1 MAKRETNA
9 INIAFLDLLSG
20 ALGAVI
26 ILFVAVPKSK
36 MPTPEDSAI
45 KPKEETVRTVENK
58 KDKYKAF
65 ETKLDGFISEMEDQ
79 QNMIDKLEKEN
90 RALKDKLAEASK
102 PSDRQVASGSTDL
115 DSGFK
120 FKGKN
125 IVLIIDVSGSMNA
138 EDRIGQVKAGLKM
151 LVTSMSDDFNVDVIN
166 FPGKIQQPYSALW
179 GGLKKL
185 TKDNK
190 TQIYKYLATLDPDGG
205 TPTREVLDYALRQY
219 SSASDIILLTDGAP
233 TTAFGQYDNIYS
245 IVENVTK
252 QNRGRVQINAIGVG
266 RSFLLDKTT
275 NHYLFL
281 EKLASENGNGFF
293 YGF

>member
-1 MAKRETNA
+1 MAKREANA

-36 MPTPEDSAI
+36 MPTPNDAPI
-45 KPKEETVRTVENK
+45 KPKEETVQVQENK

-65 ETKLDGFISEMEDQ
+65 ATKLDGYIEMMEEQ
-79 QNMIDKLEKEN
+79 QNMIADLENENKLLKEEVEKVI
-90 RALKDKLAEASK
+90 K
-102 PSDRQVASGSTDL
+102 PSARAPAAGATDL

-120 FKGKN
+120 YRGKN

-151 LVTSMSDDFNVDVIN
+151 LVTSMSQDFRVDVVN
-166 FPGKIQQPYSALW
+166 FPGKQPQPYDVLW
-179 GGLKKL
+179 GRLQSL

-190 TQIYKYLATLDPDGG
+190 TEIYKHIGSLRPDGG
-205 TPTREVLDYALRQY
+205 TPTRQVLDYALAQY
-219 SSASDIILLTDGAP
+219 KDATDIILLTDGAP
-233 TTAFGQYDNIYS
+233 TTAYGQYDNIYTLVGE
-245 IVENVTK
+245 ITK
-252 QNRGRVQINAIGVG
+252 KNRGKVQINAIGVG
-266 RSFLLDKTT
+266 SSFLLDKTT

-281 EKLASENGNGFF
+281 EKLARDNGNGFF
-293 YGF
+293 FGF